1 MSKAARRIIA
11 AAKKILRYAHYSKV
25 KTPVFVLGCQRSGTT
40 LVLNVAGRSP
50 KVHSYHEGD
59 GVILDVE
66 YFRIISE
73 DAVRKAID
81 KTPEPIILFKP
92 LNDSQYVDRLLGM
105 HENAKAIW
113 LYRHYRD
120 VVDSAIKLWGDAQ
133 RTIMHEVS
141 KGVYTDPGSRAVGER
156 VTPENLEMVKRFTA
170 KGLSPGDGAALLWY
184 LRNSIYFDLGLQTN
198 PRVQLCKYEDLV
210 RESGKRFEAI
220 FKFIGAGYSPK
231 YTADVHAS
239 SVKKESAVAFDHEI
253 VRLCEGMVKRLDD
266 ARLSQSVPQPSGGTR
281 TNAPSFS

>member
-1 MSKAARRIIA
+1 
-11 AAKKILRYAHYSKV
+11 
-25 KTPVFVLGCQRSGTT
+25 
-40 LVLNVAGRSP
+40 VLNVAGRSP

-170 KGLSPGDGAALLWY
+170 KGLSPGDGAAVVS
-184 LRNSIYFDLGLQTN
+184 RNSIYFDLGLQTN
-198 PRVQLCKYEDLV
+198 PRVLLGKCEDLV
-210 RESGKRFEAI
+210 GANKRFEAI

-231 YTADVHAS
+231 YTADIHAS
-239 SVKKESAVAFDHEI
+239 SVKKRV
-253 VRLCEGMVKRLDD
+253 L
-266 ARLSQSVPQPSGGTR
+266 
-281 TNAPSFS
+281 